1 MLAGGAGPGWQVGR
15 DSSPLVSQVNLL
27 VGRGRGFRA
36 GEWLGGERGDSS
48 SLVQGPTVLSLARFT
63 SPPCSLFRQSRS
75 TRLALS
81 HSPLLPLQAIEE
93 YKARLD
99 NPVSGGN
106 GAVFFAVCRGKVS
119 EGLDFSDRAGRG
131 VVITG
136 IPYAM
141 KNDAKVGGRRGGGAN
156 TKRACS

>member
-1 MLAGGAGPGWQVGR
+1 M
-15 DSSPLVSQVNLL
+15 
-27 VGRGRGFRA
+27 
-36 GEWLGGERGDSS
+36 
-48 SLVQGPTVLSLARFT
+48 
-63 SPPCSLFRQSRS
+63 
-75 TRLALS
+75 
-81 HSPLLPLQAIEE
+81 QAIEE

-141 KNDAKVGGRRGGGAN
+141 KNDAKVGGGGGEKGGGDEYKVSLGLVIHSLIPYGWVRLAFSE
-156 TKRACS
+156 TGPLLPPGLRLEVLDGSEESPPHHCPPLLPWLPCASLHHHSALIPWACFRHFHRSV